1 VDRGGGNW
9 KVYNQERAF
18 CDEVPVKRALRLPG
32 ASEDQYE
39 SGKQG
44 EKGGEASLETEERST
59 PGDSIVDLCAG
70 GSGSRRRGPGL
81 YARADPAI
89 PIAPLQILPFLVRK
103 AV

>member
-1 VDRGGGNW
+1 VAA
-9 KVYNQERAF
+9 E
-18 CDEVPVKRALRLPG
+18 ALVCARQRPLQFPLRP
-32 ASEDQYE
+32 Y
-39 SGKQG
+39 
-44 EKGGEASLETEERST
+44 
-59 PGDSIVDLCAG
+59 SIVDLCAG